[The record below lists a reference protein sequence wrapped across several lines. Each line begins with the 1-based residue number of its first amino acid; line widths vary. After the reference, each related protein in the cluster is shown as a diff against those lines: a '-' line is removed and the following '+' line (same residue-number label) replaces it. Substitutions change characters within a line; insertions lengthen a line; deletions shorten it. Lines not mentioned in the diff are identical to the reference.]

1 MPVRHLLVW
10 LALWTAALQGGQPP
24 RAEGASVPPVGG
36 TRGGPEAGGP
46 ALQAEDGIA
55 SLVGRLEDALS
66 RSDADGVRAL
76 LSPRI
81 PADRLDAYVQTLIV
95 PGATRAVVRE
105 RDRAPLPGL
114 VPGDGYR
121 LMLDVFVERGR
132 EGRVATHRADVI
144 RTAAGPGS
152 AGAST
157 PDWRIVALER
167 LTSIDGLFRL
177 ALDST
182 RQFAVRNLTVS
193 AEDLTLAVPQGSAF
207 VAETPDGVTAI
218 VVLGA
223 GTMRFAPRPEAE
235 RGQVRLF
242 CGREVLETPITALFA
257 RVNPFQFEEL
267 LTTDSLTPRAVV
279 PAELGRAQTI
289 FDEEVGK
296 SFGLDLN
303 DLSRET
309 WSLVPPFGDFL
320 VEIRTRRY
328 RTLTYA
334 RSGNEA
340 EDITLFDRER
350 RRNIA
355 VYASERK
362 LETLGRFYNEDELA
376 DYDVLDYDI
385 EASFLPAREWI
396 EARARVMLQVR
407 AYALS
412 TLTLRLHEALAVR
425 GVVSEA
431 HGRVMAIRVRG
442 QNSLLVN
449 LPEAVPRGSLV
460 TLRVAYAGRIPPL
473 PPDREVLAQAQ
484 EPLFGQEAPVVRAEP
499 RYVFS
504 NRSYWYPQ
512 ATVTDFATARLRLRV
527 PPGYQSVASGSPS
540 SAGPRIERSERP
552 GEPDWVV
559 SDFVAGQP
567 LRYLSWLITRLA
579 PVAEAEVT
587 LAEPGGPGQPAT
599 ATNGCRGAPVGPG
612 AASGPGVIY
621 AGLDLAVIANPRQV
635 GRGRTLLPQVEDIL
649 RFYATLVRDV
659 PYPSF
664 TLALVDNDVP
674 GGHSPAYFAL
684 LYQPLPTTP
693 FSWRNDPVYFD
704 SFPQFFLAHE
714 LAHQFWGQA
723 VGWQS
728 YHDQWL
734 SEGFAQY
741 FAALYAERRG
751 GTGVLADVLRRM
763 RRSVFEH
770 EREGPIWLGYRLGH
784 IRGDSR
790 PFRAIVYNKS
800 AMVLHMLR
808 RLIGDDAFFEGL
820 RSLYWS
826 SRFTKAGTDD
836 VRRVFEAASGR
847 RLERFFD
854 GWVLGTALPRIG
866 WSWAVLDGGREVS
879 LRFEQAGTVF
889 DLPVAV
895 TLSYADGTTADHLVL
910 LDTAVVETRLPLRGA
925 LRSVAVNGDEA
936 ALARFDRRNR

>member
-10 LALWTAALQGGQPP
+10 LALSAAVLDAGGQPP
-24 RAEGASVPPVGG
+24 R
-36 TRGGPEAGGP
+36 
-46 ALQAEDGIA
+46 AEDGIA
-55 SLVGRLEDALS
+55 SLVARLEDVLA
-66 RSDADGVRAL
+66 RSDADGLRAL
-76 LSPRI
+76 LSPRL
-81 PADRLDAYVQTLIV
+81 PADRTDTYTELLIV

-105 RDRAPLPGL
+105 RDRTPLPGL
-114 VPGDGYR
+114 TPGDGYR

-132 EGRVATHRADVI
+132 EGRVATHRADVV
-144 RTAAGPGS
+144 RTAVAPGPP
-152 AGAST
+152 GAST
-157 PDWRIVALER
+157 PGWRIVALER

-177 ALDST
+177 ALDPT

-193 AEDLTLAVPQGSAF
+193 AEDLTLSVREGSAF
-207 VAETPDGVTAI
+207 VAETPDGVTA
-218 VVLGA
+218 VVVMGA

-235 RGQVRLF
+235 RGQVRIF
-242 CGREVLETPITALFA
+242 CGRDVLETPITAVFA
-257 RVNPFQFEEL
+257 RLNPFQFEDL
-267 LTTDSLTPRAVV
+267 FSTGSLVPRAVD
-279 PAELGRAQTI
+279 PAELVRAQAI
-289 FDEEVGK
+289 FDTEVGK
-296 SFGLDLN
+296 SFGLDLS
-303 DLSRET
+303 DLSRDT

-320 VEIRTRRY
+320 AEIRTRRY

-355 VYASERK
+355 VYASARK
-362 LETLGRFYNEDELA
+362 LETLGRFYNEDDLA

-385 EASFLPAREWI
+385 EASFQPAREWI
-396 EARARVMLQVR
+396 DARARVTLQVR
-407 AYALS
+407 AFALS

-460 TLRVAYAGRIPPL
+460 TLRISYAGRIPQL
-473 PPDREVLAQAQ
+473 PPDREVLAQ
-484 EPLFGQEAPVVRAEP
+484 EPLFGPDVPVVRAEP

-512 ATVTDFATARLRLRV
+512 GTVTDFATARLRLRV
-527 PPGYQSVASGSPS
+527 PSGYQSLASGSPS
-540 SAGPRIERSERP
+540 AAGPRIERSEQAD
-552 GEPDWVV
+552 EPDWVV
-559 SDFVAGQP
+559 SDFIAGQP
-567 LRYLSWLITRLA
+567 LRYLAWLVTRLA

-587 LAEPGGPGQPAT
+587 LAESGARSRPAHATNGSQPGGPRAAPGGPGVT
-599 ATNGCRGAPVGPG
+599 
-612 AASGPGVIY
+612 Y
-621 AGLDLAVIANPRQV
+621 DGLELAVLANPRQV
-635 GRGRTLLPQVEDIL
+635 GRGRTLLPHVEDML
-649 RFYATLVRDV
+649 HFYATLVGDV

-664 TLALVDNDVP
+664 ALALVDNDVP

-751 GTGVLADVLRRM
+751 GAAALGDVLRRM
-763 RRSVFEH
+763 RRTVFDN

-808 RLIGDDAFFEGL
+808 RLVGDEAFFEGL
-820 RSLYWS
+820 RTFYWS
-826 SRFTKAGTDD
+826 RRFAKAGTED
-836 VRRVFEAASGR
+836 VRRVFEAAAGR
-847 RLERFFD
+847 PLDRFFER
-854 GWVLGTALPRIG
+854 WVLGTALPRIA
-866 WSWAVLDGGREVS
+866 WSWTVLDGGRAVS
-879 LRFEQAGTVF
+879 LRFEQAGEVF

-895 TLSYADGTTADHLVL
+895 TLAYADGTSTDHLVVI
-910 LDTAVVETRLPLRGA
+910 DGAAVEARLPLRGP
-925 LRSVAVNGDEA
+925 LRSVSVNGDEA
-936 ALARFDRRNR
+936 ALARFDRRVR

>member
-1 MPVRHLLVW
+1 MSVRFLLVW
-10 LALWTAALQGGQPP
+10 LALSAAVP
-24 RAEGASVPPVGG
+24 GASAQPS
-36 TRGGPEAGGP
+36 
-46 ALQAEDGIA
+46 QAEDGIA
-55 SLVGRLEDALS
+55 TLVGRLEDVLA
-66 RSDADGVRAL
+66 RSDADGLRTL
-76 LSPRI
+76 LSPRL
-81 PADRLDAYVQTLIV
+81 PEERADAYVQILMA

-105 RDRAPLPGL
+105 RDRTPLPGL
-114 VPGDGYR
+114 TPGDGYR
-121 LMLDVFVERGR
+121 LMLDVFVEQGR
-132 EGRVATHRADVI
+132 EGRVATHRVDVV
-144 RTAAGPGS
+144 RTPLPPGAGP
-152 AGAST
+152 AT

-177 ALDST
+177 ALDPA
-182 RQFAVRNLTVS
+182 RQFAVHNLTVA
-193 AEDLTLAVPQGSAF
+193 AEDLRLSVPQGSAF
-207 VAETPDGVTAI
+207 VAETPDGVTAV

-223 GTMRFAPRPEAE
+223 GTMRFEPRPEAE

-242 CGREVLETPITALFA
+242 CGREVLETPFTALFA
-257 RVNPFQFEEL
+257 RVNPFQFEDL
-267 LTTDSLTPRAVV
+267 FTAGGLTPRAVD
-279 PAELGRAQTI
+279 PAELGRAQAI
-289 FDEEVGK
+289 FDAEVGK
-296 SFGLDLN
+296 SFGLDLS
-303 DLSRET
+303 DLSRDT
-309 WSLVPPFGDFL
+309 WSLVPTFGDFL
-320 VEIRTRRY
+320 AEIRTRRY
-328 RTLTYA
+328 GTLTYA

-355 VYASERK
+355 VYASARK
-362 LETLGRFYNEDELA
+362 LETLGRFYDEDELA

-385 EASFLPAREWI
+385 EASFQPAREWI
-396 EARARVMLQVR
+396 EARARVTLQVR
-407 AYALS
+407 AFALS

-449 LPEAVPRGSLV
+449 LPEAVSRGSLV
-460 TLRVAYAGRIPPL
+460 TLRVSYAGRIPQL
-473 PPDREVLAQAQ
+473 PPDREVLAQ
-484 EPLFGQEAPVVRAEP
+484 EPVFGPETPVVRAEP

-512 ATVTDFATARLRLRV
+512 GTVTDFATARLRLRV
-527 PPGYQSVASGSPS
+527 PSGYQSLASGSPS
-540 SAGPRIERSERP
+540 AAGPRIERSERP
-552 GEPDWVV
+552 DAPDWVV

-567 LRYLSWLITRLA
+567 LRYLSWLVTRLA

-587 LAEPGGPGQPAT
+587 LADAEARGQAAPGTNGRRAAPEGPGTP
-599 ATNGCRGAPVGPG
+599 
-612 AASGPGVIY
+612 SGSSGVTY
-621 AGLDLAVIANPRQV
+621 DGLDLAVIANPRQV

-649 RFYATLVRDV
+649 RFYAALVRDV

-751 GTGVLADVLRRM
+751 GAAALADVLRRM
-763 RRSVFEH
+763 RRTVFDNEG
-770 EREGPIWLGYRLGH
+770 EGPIWLGYRLGH

-808 RLIGDDAFFEGL
+808 RLVGDDAFFEGL

-826 SRFTKAGTDD
+826 SRFSKAGTED
-836 VRRVFEAASGR
+836 VRRVFETAAGR
-847 RLERFFD
+847 PLDRFFER
-854 GWVLGTALPRIG
+854 WVFGTALPRIA
-866 WSWAVLDGGREVS
+866 WRWAVADGGQVVAV
-879 LRFEQAGTVF
+879 RFEQAGEVF
-889 DLPVAV
+889 ELPVAV
-895 TLSYADGTTADHLVL
+895 TLAYADGTAEDHLVV
-910 LDTAVVETRLPLRGA
+910 LDAGTVEARLPLRGR
-925 LRSVAVNGDEA
+925 LRSVSVNGDEA
-936 ALARFDRRNR
+936 ALARFDRRAR

>member
-1 MPVRHLLVW
+1 VVRTPV
-10 LALWTAALQGGQPP
+10 
-24 RAEGASVPPVGG
+24 S
-36 TRGGPEAGGP
+36 
-46 ALQAEDGIA
+46 
-55 SLVGRLEDALS
+55 
-66 RSDADGVRAL
+66 
-76 LSPRI
+76 
-81 PADRLDAYVQTLIV
+81 
-95 PGATRAVVRE
+95 PGA
-105 RDRAPLPGL
+105 
-114 VPGDGYR
+114 
-121 LMLDVFVERGR
+121 
-132 EGRVATHRADVI
+132 
-144 RTAAGPGS
+144 
-152 AGAST
+152 AGAAT

-177 ALDST
+177 ALDPT
-182 RQFAVRNLTVS
+182 QQFAVRNLTVS
-193 AEDLTLAVPQGSAF
+193 AEDLRLSVPQGSAF
-207 VAETPDGVTAI
+207 VAETPDGVTAV

-223 GTMRFAPRPEAE
+223 GTMRFEPRPEAE
-235 RGQVRLF
+235 KGQVRLF
-242 CGREVLETPITALFA
+242 CGRDVLETPFAAVFA
-257 RVNPFQFEEL
+257 RVNPFQFDDL
-267 LTTDSLTPRAVV
+267 FSAGSLTPRAVDPV
-279 PAELGRAQTI
+279 ELARAQTI
-289 FDEEVGK
+289 FDAEVGK
-296 SFGLDLN
+296 SFGLDLS
-303 DLSRET
+303 DLSRDT
-309 WSLVPPFGDFL
+309 WSLVPTFGDFL
-320 VEIRTRRY
+320 AEIRTRRY
-328 RTLTYA
+328 GTLTYA

-355 VYASERK
+355 VYASQRK
-362 LETLGRFYNEDELA
+362 LETLGRFYDEDELA

-396 EARARVMLQVR
+396 DARARVTLQVR
-407 AYALS
+407 AFALS

-460 TLRVAYAGRIPPL
+460 TLRVSYAGRIPQL
-473 PPDREVLAQAQ
+473 PPDREVLAQ
-484 EPLFGQEAPVVRAEP
+484 EPVFGPETPIIRAEP

-512 ATVTDFATARLRLRV
+512 GTVTDFATARLRLRV
-527 PPGYQSVASGSPS
+527 PSGYQSLASGSPS
-540 SAGPRIERSERP
+540 TAGSRIERSDGP
-552 GEPDWVV
+552 GAPDWVV

-587 LAEPGGPGQPAT
+587 LADSGARGQAAP
-599 ATNGCRGAPVGPG
+599 ATNGSREAPEGPG
-612 AASGPGVIY
+612 TAPGGSGVTY
-621 AGLDLAVIANPRQV
+621 DGLDLAVIANPRQV

-649 RFYATLVRDV
+649 RFYAALVRDV

-751 GTGVLADVLRRM
+751 GAGALADVLRRM
-763 RRSVFEH
+763 RRTVFDNEG
-770 EREGPIWLGYRLGH
+770 EGPIWLGYRLGH

-808 RLIGDDAFFEGL
+808 RLVGDEAFFEGL

-826 SRFTKAGTDD
+826 SRFTKAGTED
-836 VRRVFEAASGR
+836 VRRVFEAAAGR
-847 RLERFFD
+847 PLERFFER
-854 GWVLGTALPRIG
+854 WVFGTALPRIA
-866 WSWAVLDGGREVS
+866 WRWTAADEGRVVS
-879 LRFEQAGTVF
+879 LRFEQTGEVF
-889 DLPVAV
+889 ELPVAV
-895 TLSYADGTTADHLVL
+895 TLTYGDGTATDHLVV
-910 LDTAVVETRLPLRGA
+910 LDAAAVEARLPLRGP
-925 LRSVAVNGDEA
+925 LRSVSVNGDEA
-936 ALARFDRRNR
+936 ALARFDRRAR